1 MLYYSFV
8 EFVMIYSLYFV
19 FHYLFG
25 GRLKK
30 KKKTWYC
37 IYKPKD
43 ILSKIKN
50 SYKISR
56 NKLKIL
62 ASHISRNLIRFLIK
76 LNITIIIFSSIS
88 IAKHHIMKFRCR
100 W

>member
-30 KKKTWYC
+30 KK
-37 IYKPKD
+37 D
-43 ILSKIKN
+43 LILYLQTKRYFEQN
-50 SYKISR
+50 
-56 NKLKIL
+56 
-62 ASHISRNLIRFLIK
+62 
-76 LNITIIIFSSIS
+76 
-88 IAKHHIMKFRCR
+88 
-100 W
+100 

>member
-30 KKKTWYC
+30 KKKL
-37 IYKPKD
+37 D
-43 ILSKIKN
+43 IVFTNQKI
-50 SYKISR
+50 
-56 NKLKIL
+56 
-62 ASHISRNLIRFLIK
+62 F
-76 LNITIIIFSSIS
+76 
-88 IAKHHIMKFRCR
+88 
-100 W
+100 